1 MTSMQRVTTP
11 MDPIIALVKRDIME
25 TDIVVQI
32 TEKGTVW
39 SCSAHTNRNFS

>member
-25 TDIVVQI
+25 TDIVVQV
-32 TEKGTVW
+32 TEKATVLVL
-39 SCSAHTNRNFS
+39 